1 MCSDPM
7 CESNPASGRFIWYSV
22 SVTIPELQHTLR
34 DFARER
40 DWEQFHNPKNLAMAL
55 SGEIGEL
62 ADLFQW
68 LTPEQS
74 AAIMTEPR
82 RAEQVRHEL
91 ADIFGYVLRLAD
103 VLDID
108 LGDVLQEKIQVNA
121 LKYPVAQAKGS
132 ATKYNELPGA
142 TA

>member
-1 MCSDPM
+1 M
-7 CESNPASGRFIWYSV
+7 
-22 SVTIPELQHTLR
+22 TIPELQRTLR
-34 DFARER
+34 NFAHER

-142 TA
+142 TS